1 MGDWGPL
8 ELVPLRIQMNF
19 ADAFHL
25 IVGKKKE
32 RERERERGDWVG
44 CKGGEGSLG

>member
-32 RERERERGDWVG
+32 RERERGMGRGQ
-44 CKGGEGSLG
+44 GGGGVREA

>member
-25 IVGKKKE
+25 IVGKDKE
-32 RERERERGDWVG
+32 REGERGQWGV
-44 CKGGEGSLG
+44 EGSLG